1 MASDISHFEPK
12 RTLPKRVDIVVRNA
26 FILSVDPEIGN
37 LEDADVHVRDGMIIA
52 VGVGLDTGDAAEI
65 DGNGMI
71 VMPGFVDTHWHLW
84 STLFRNLLRGD
95 RGYYDLLF
103 GLAPHF
109 SAEDFY
115 RSVRLGLAEAT
126 SAGITTIL
134 NFSHNTRTPAHADAE
149 IAAHIESG
157 LRGRFSYGHVSGMPS
172 TEVMPLDDLPRV
184 QREWFG
190 ANAPAGDQLSLG
202 YSWRGPLLTPPEVY
216 RPEFEAARNLGLPVT
231 THAGQGPPYKID
243 AVQMR
248 KEGFL
253 GPETLLVHFLEARAE
268 DRQAL
273 AETGTSLSIG
283 MQSEQHFGAQCDL
296 RSHLL
301 HCLDDGVN
309 LCLSIDATS
318 AASVNPFEN
327 MSFAWYTG
335 IPWPDTPTANIP
347 AVSFRQ
353 CIEMATIN
361 GARAMG
367 LDDQIGSLAPG
378 KRADLIMLRAT
389 DLNMAPFGEIDGAVV
404 RSATPGNVDTVI
416 ADGRILKRGGK
427 LLAVDT
433 DEVVADAGAALH
445 AVLSRAGGAFAP
457 SAATARQY

>member
-1 MASDISHFEPK
+1 MSPNSLRFEPK
-12 RTLPKRVDIVVRNA
+12 LKLPKRSDFVIRNGY
-26 FILSVDPEIGN
+26 ILSVDAEIGN
-37 LEDADVHVRDGMIIA
+37 LDGADLHVRNGIIIA
-52 VGVGLDTGDAAEI
+52 IGVGLDAGKAIEI
-65 DGNGMI
+65 DGSGMI
-71 VMPGFVDTHWHLW
+71 VMPGFIDTHWHLW
-84 STLFRNLLRGD
+84 STLFRNLLRPD
-95 RGYYDLLF
+95 RGYFDLLY

-109 SAEDFY
+109 SAVDFY
-115 RSVRLGLAEAT
+115 HSVRLALAEAT

-149 IAAHIESG
+149 IAAHVESG
-157 LRGRFSYGHVSGMPS
+157 LRGRYSYGHVSGMPS
-172 TEVMPLDDLPRV
+172 TEVMPLYDLPRV
-184 QREWFG
+184 QRDWFG
-190 ANAPAGDQLSLG
+190 TNGPASDRLSLG

-216 RPEFEAARNLGLPVT
+216 RPEFEAARNLGLPIT

-243 AVQMR
+243 AAQMQ
-248 KEGFL
+248 KDGFL
-253 GPETLLVHFLEARAE
+253 GPEMLLVHFLEARAE

-273 AETGTSLSIG
+273 VETGTSLSIG

-335 IPWPDTPTANIP
+335 IPWPDTPTAKIP
-347 AVSFRQ
+347 SVNFRQ
-353 CIEMATIN
+353 CIEMTTIN
-361 GARAMG
+361 SARAMG
-367 LDDQIGSLAPG
+367 LDYHIGSLTPG
-378 KRADLIMLRAT
+378 KCADLIMLRAT

-404 RSATPGNVDTVI
+404 RSATPANVDMVV

-427 LLAVDT
+427 LLTIDI
-433 DEVVADAGAALH
+433 DEIISDASAALH
-445 AVLSRAGGAFAP
+445 AVLTRAGGVFAP
-457 SAATARQY
+457 STTIARRY

>member
-1 MASDISHFEPK
+1 MASDISRFAPNLAFPK
-12 RTLPKRVDIVVRNA
+12 RADMVVRKA
-26 FILSVDPEIGN
+26 HILSVDSEIGN
-37 LEDADVHVRDGMIIA
+37 LECADVHVRDGMIIA
-52 VGVGLDTGDAAEI
+52 VGVGLDAGDAAEI
-65 DGNGMI
+65 DGRGMI
-71 VMPGFVDTHWHLW
+71 VMPGIVDTHWHLW
-84 STLFRNLLRGD
+84 STLFRNLLRSD
-95 RGYYDLLF
+95 RSYYDLLF

-109 SAEDFY
+109 SAEDIY
-115 RSVRLGLAEAT
+115 RSVRLALAEAT

-149 IAAHIESG
+149 IAAHIECG
-157 LRGRFSYGHVSGMPS
+157 LRGRYSYGHVSGMPS

-184 QREWFG
+184 QRDWFAASG
-190 ANAPAGDQLSLG
+190 PAGDRLSLG

-216 RPEFEAARNLGLPVT
+216 RPEFEAARKLGLPVT
-231 THAGQGPPYKID
+231 THAGQGPPYKVD

-248 KEGFL
+248 KDGFL

-301 HCLDDGVN
+301 HCLYDGVN
-309 LCLSIDATS
+309 LCLSVDATS
-318 AASVNPFEN
+318 AATVNPFEN

-353 CIEMATIN
+353 CIEMVTIN
-361 GARAMG
+361 SARAMG
-367 LDDQIGSLAPG
+367 LDDQIGSLTPG

-404 RSATPGNVDTVI
+404 RSATPANVDTVI

-427 LLAVDT
+427 LLEIDI

-445 AVLSRAGGAFAP
+445 AVLTRAGGAFAP
-457 SAATARQY
+457 SVPVARRY

>member
-1 MASDISHFEPK
+1 MPSDRLTFEPNV
-12 RTLPKRVDIVVRNA
+12 TLPEREHIVIRNA
-26 FILSVDPEIGN
+26 FVLSIDTEIGD
-37 LEDADVHVRDGMIIA
+37 LEYADVHVRDGLIFA
-52 VGVGLDTGDAAEI
+52 VGVGLDAGDATEI
-65 DGNGMI
+65 DGSGMI
-71 VMPGFVDTHWHLW
+71 VMPGFVDAHWHLW
-84 STLFRNLLRGD
+84 STLFRNLLRTD
-95 RGYYDLLF
+95 RGYFDLLF

-109 SAEDFY
+109 SAEDFN
-115 RSVRLGLAEAT
+115 RSVRLALAEAT
-126 SAGITTIL
+126 NAGITTVL

-149 IAAHIESG
+149 IAAHIECG
-157 LRGRFSYGHVSGMPS
+157 LRGRYSYGHISGMPS

-184 QREWFG
+184 QRDWFG
-190 ANAPAGDQLSLG
+190 ANGPAGDRLSLG

-231 THAGQGPPYKID
+231 THAGQGPPYKVD

-248 KEGFL
+248 KDGFL
-253 GPETLLVHFLEARAE
+253 GPDMLLVHFLEARAE

-273 AETGTSLSIG
+273 AETGTSLSIS

-309 LCLSIDATS
+309 LCLSVDATS

-353 CIEMATIN
+353 CLEMATIN
-361 GARAMG
+361 SAKAMG
-367 LDDQIGSLAPG
+367 LDDQIGSLTPG
-378 KRADLIMLRAT
+378 KRADLIMIRAT
-389 DLNMAPFGEIDGAVV
+389 DINMAPLGEADGTVV
-404 RSATPGNVDTVI
+404 RSATPANVDTVV

-433 DEVVADAGAALH
+433 EKVVADAGASLH
-445 AVLSRAGGAFAP
+445 AVLTRASGAFAP
-457 SAATARQY
+457 SSVTPRRS

>member
-1 MASDISHFEPK
+1 MASDSSRFEPK
-12 RTLPKRVDIVVRNA
+12 LVLPKRADIVVRKA
-26 FILSVDPEIGN
+26 HILSVDREIGN
-37 LEDADVHVRDGMIIA
+37 LEGADVHVRDGMIIA
-52 VGVGLDTGDAAEI
+52 VGVGLDAGDAAEI
-65 DGNGMI
+65 DGSGMI

-84 STLFRNLLRGD
+84 STLFRNLLCGD

-115 RSVRLGLAEAT
+115 RSVRLALAEAT

-134 NFSHNTRTPAHADAE
+134 NFSHNTRSPAHADAE

-157 LRGRFSYGHVSGMPS
+157 LRGRYSYGHISGMPS
-172 TEVMPLDDLPRV
+172 TEVMSLDDLPRV
-184 QREWFG
+184 QRDWFG
-190 ANAPAGDQLSLG
+190 ANGPAGDRLSLG

-231 THAGQGPPYKID
+231 TRAGQGPHYKVD

-248 KEGFL
+248 KDGFL

-268 DRQAL
+268 DRQTL

-309 LCLSIDATS
+309 LCLSVDATS

-353 CIEMATIN
+353 CIEMTTIN
-361 GARAMG
+361 SARAMG
-367 LDDQIGSLAPG
+367 LDDQIGSLTPG
-378 KRADLIMLRAT
+378 KRADLILAYIPLIYGRAIPILISRIGDRHEARNSPPVLPEILRRSNLPRA
-389 DLNMAPFGEIDGAVV
+389 FVQGAVRSRPHLPQV
-404 RSATPGNVDTVI
+404 RSVG
-416 ADGRILKRGGK
+416 
-427 LLAVDT
+427 
-433 DEVVADAGAALH
+433 EVVS
-445 AVLSRAGGAFAP
+445 VEI
-457 SAATARQY
+457 